1 MAKVQ
6 QINEINSD
14 SAIKSFEITG
24 HDMCITVK
32 LFTEETV
39 HVEFE
44 NVIAFRSILW
54 SMKDDIE
61 GLVMTDESSLLSK
74 TIEELKKDEETD
86 VSYKSFQFR
95 NLDDEVKFE
104 IVAKRLQVS
113 GQRYE

>member
-6 QINEINSD
+6 QIKEITSD
-14 SAIKSFEITG
+14 SSFKSFEITG
-24 HDMCITVK
+24 HDMCISVK
-32 LFTEETV
+32 LYTEETV

-44 NVIAFRSILW
+44 NVIAFHTTLW

-74 TIEELKKDEETD
+74 TIEKLKKDGETD
-86 VSYKSFQFR
+86 VSCKSFQFR

-113 GQRYE
+113 GQTYE